1 MAIDKAAE
9 DQYDRWLQTE
19 FAADLAHRL
28 VASSQVKTHEER
40 TKEAAMVSKCHD
52 EKKFARYLFI
62 ADPWREN
69 KSLYRQFG
77 KVHDETGLGG
87 PAIKVLASSQ
97 LLNIIVLHVTL
108 PKKAEGDDHDPI
120 TVLNALLRRCF
131 QRHRLIFNG
140 SWSPY
145 WLLHHSDYILDKAFV
160 RAVIAASR
168 WLGEERFPDGLY
180 GCWPPPAPAD
190 YSFAG

>member
-28 VASSQVKTHEER
+28 VASSQVKTHKER

-69 KSLYRQFG
+69 RSLYRPFG

-97 LLNIIVLHVTL
+97 LLNIVLHLTL
-108 PKKAEGDDHDPI
+108 YKKAEGDDHDPI
-120 TVLNALLRRCF
+120 KALNALLRSCF
-131 QRHRLIFNG
+131 QMDHLLFTG

-145 WLLHHSDYILDKAFV
+145 WLLDQSDYILDKAFV
-160 RAVIAASR
+160 RAVIGVSR

-180 GCWPPPAPAD
+180 GLWPPPAPAE

>member
-19 FAADLAHRL
+19 VAADLAHRL

-87 PAIKVLASSQ
+87 AAIKVLASTQ
-97 LLNIIVLHVTL
+97 LLNIVLHLTVY
-108 PKKAEGDDHDPI
+108 KKAEGDDHDPI
-120 TVLNALLRRCF
+120 KALNALLRSCF
-131 QRHRLIFNG
+131 ENCHLIFNG
-140 SWSPY
+140 PWSPY
-145 WLLHHSDYILDKAFV
+145 WLLHHSNFILDKAFV
-160 RAVIAASR
+160 RAVIAVSR
-168 WLGEERFPDGLY
+168 WLGEKRFPDGLY
-180 GCWPPPAPAD
+180 GPWPPPAPAD
-190 YSFAG
+190 HSFAG

>member
-19 FAADLAHRL
+19 FAACLAHRL
-28 VASSQVKTHEER
+28 VASSQEKTHKVRME
-40 TKEAAMVSKCHD
+40 EAAMVSKCHA
-52 EKKFARYLFI
+52 EKVFARFLFI
-62 ADPWREN
+62 ADPWRAN
-69 KSLYRQFG
+69 KSLYRPFG
-77 KVHDETGLGG
+77 KVHDGTGLGG

-97 LLNIIVLHVTL
+97 LLNIVLHLTL
-108 PKKAEGDDHDPI
+108 YKKAEGDDHDPI
-120 TVLNALLRRCF
+120 KALNALLRSCF
-131 QRHRLIFNG
+131 LLPHLIFNG
-140 SWSPY
+140 SWSPQ
-145 WLLHHSDYILDKAFV
+145 WLLHQSNYILDKAFV
-160 RAVIAASR
+160 RAVIGVSK

>member
-28 VASSQVKTHEER
+28 VASSQVKTRKER
-40 TKEAAMVSKCHD
+40 TQEAAMVSKFHA
-52 EKKFARYLFI
+52 ENVFARYRFI
-62 ADPWREN
+62 ADPWRAN
-69 KSLYRQFG
+69 KSLYRPFG

-97 LLNIIVLHVTL
+97 LLNIVLPTL

-120 TVLNALLRRCF
+120 KALNALLRSCF
-131 QRHRLIFNG
+131 QMDHLIFTG

-145 WLLHHSDYILDKAFV
+145 WLLHQSDYILDKAFV
-160 RAVIAASR
+160 RAVIGVSR

-180 GCWPPPAPAD
+180 GLWPPSAPAD

>member
-28 VASSQVKTHEER
+28 VASSQVKTRKER
-40 TKEAAMVSKCHD
+40 TQEAAMVSKCHA
-52 EKKFARYLFI
+52 EKVFARFLFI
-62 ADPWREN
+62 ADPWRAN
-69 KSLYRQFG
+69 KSLYRPFG

-87 PAIKVLASSQ
+87 PAIKVLASIQ
-97 LLNIIVLHVTL
+97 LLGIVLHLTVY
-108 PKKAEGDDHDPI
+108 KKAEGDDHDPI
-120 TVLNALLRRCF
+120 KALNALLRSCF
-131 QRHRLIFNG
+131 LLPYLIFNG
-140 SWSPY
+140 SWSPQ
-145 WLLHHSDYILDKAFV
+145 WLLHQSDYILDKAFV
-160 RAVIAASR
+160 RAVIGVSR

>member
-28 VASSQVKTHEER
+28 VASSQVKTRKER
-40 TKEAAMVSKCHD
+40 TQEAAMVSKFHA
-52 EKKFARYLFI
+52 ENVFARYRFI
-62 ADPWREN
+62 ADPWRAN
-69 KSLYRQFG
+69 KSLYRPFG
-77 KVHDETGLGG
+77 KVHDETGIGG
-87 PAIKVLASSQ
+87 PAIQVLASSQ
-97 LLNIIVLHVTL
+97 LLNIVLHLTL
-108 PKKAEGDDHDPI
+108 YKKAEGDDHDPI
-120 TVLNALLRRCF
+120 KALNALLRSCF
-131 QRHRLIFNG
+131 QMDHLIFTG

-145 WLLHHSDYILDKAFV
+145 WLLHQSDYILDKAFV
-160 RAVIAASR
+160 RAVIGVSK
-168 WLGEERFPDGLY
+168 WLGEDRFPDGLY

>member
-28 VASSQVKTHEER
+28 VASSQVKTHKER
-40 TKEAAMVSKCHD
+40 TKEAAMVSKCHA
-52 EKKFARYLFI
+52 EKVFARFPI
-62 ADPWREN
+62 IPPPWRPN
-69 KSLYRQFG
+69 ISLYRPFG

-97 LLNIIVLHVTL
+97 LMNIVVHL
-108 PKKAEGDDHDPI
+108 PLYKKEKGDDHDPI
-120 TVLNALLRRCF
+120 QALNALLRSCF
-131 QRHRLIFNG
+131 EMSHLIFNG
-140 SWSPY
+140 TWSPY
-145 WLLHHSDYILDKAFV
+145 WLLHQSQYILDKAFV
-160 RAVIAASR
+160 RAVIAVSR

-180 GCWPPPAPAD
+180 GLWPPPAPAD